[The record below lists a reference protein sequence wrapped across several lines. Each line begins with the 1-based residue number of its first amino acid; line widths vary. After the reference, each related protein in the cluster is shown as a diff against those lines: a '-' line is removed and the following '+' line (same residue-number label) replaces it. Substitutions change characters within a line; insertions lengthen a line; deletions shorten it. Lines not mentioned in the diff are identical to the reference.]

1 MRRSATTLAVAT
13 VTMFAV
19 ALPAM
24 AECAKFG
31 FSVNDYG
38 KEGPTRDAQ
47 DLLDKSIAKWAAE
60 NKIKKYQVG
69 KKETTCELFLNFI
82 VFDEHT
88 CKAEALVCV
97 DGKMP
102 GKPDLV
108 TPPKG
113 TALTTVNVPAE
124 KTSPVQT
131 GAVAKR
137 APAKKEPAKAA
148 DAPKAQ

>member
-1 MRRSATTLAVAT
+1 MHRSATTLAVAT

-19 ALPAM
+19 AVPAL

-38 KEGPTRDAQ
+38 KDGPTRDALS
-47 DLLDKSIAKWAAE
+47 LLDKSIAKWAAD

-69 KKETTCELFLNFI
+69 KKETTCELFLDFI
-82 VFDEHT
+82 VFDEYT

-102 GKPDLV
+102 GKADVVAL
-108 TPPKG
+108 PKG
-113 TALTTVNVPAE
+113 TPLTTVNAPGE
-124 KTSPVQT
+124 KASPVQT
-131 GAVAKR
+131 GTVPKA
-137 APAKKEPAKAA
+137 APKKEPAKAA
-148 DAPKAQ
+148 ADGAKAQ